1 MKVVVVGGVAG
12 GASAAA
18 RLRRLDEK
26 AEIIILER
34 GKYISFANC
43 GLPYYI
49 GEVIK
54 KQDNLV
60 VQSPED
66 MKKRFNIDVRVL
78 SEVKNI
84 DIEKKQVDIYDIK
97 NKKSYR
103 ESYDK
108 LILSPGAVPIKP
120 PIKGF
125 DSSNVFTL
133 KDIPDTLTIK
143 NFVDEH
149 NPKSAVVVGA
159 GFIGMELVE
168 NLHRRGIAIT
178 IVELAEQVLAPLDQ
192 EMASLIH
199 QHLKEKKV
207 EFYLNDEVKEVE
219 HQEEFSLV
227 KLGSG
232 REIKTD
238 MVLIGIGVRPEIT
251 LAKGAGLEIG
261 ERGGIKVNRFL
272 KTSNPDIYAV
282 GDAIEVVDYIN
293 GNPTLI
299 PLAGPANKQGRIV
312 ANNICGIA
320 EKYGGT
326 QGTSILKVFD
336 MAVAGTGNNEKL
348 LKRCNVPYE
357 KSFTHSSSHAG
368 YYPEALP
375 LSVKLLFSPDSG
387 KILGAQIVGYDGV
400 DKRIDVIAT
409 AMRAG
414 MTVYDL
420 EKLELAYAPPY
431 SSAKDPVNMAGYVA
445 SNILKGDS
453 VIIHWHDINKL
464 DREKT
469 VLIDVRT
476 PEEFSLGSIE
486 GAKNIPVDELRN
498 RISEIPQDREIII
511 VCQVGL
517 RGYIACR
524 ILKQKGY
531 KKVKNLSG
539 GYKTY
544 FPAVQK
550 QDNPDIY
557 QYEKIDKS
565 DLIKA
570 SEPSPVSED
579 VDIKIK
585 IKLDACGLQC
595 PGPIIKVF
603 KGINEMEVGEV
614 LEISATDPAFGID
627 LESWC
632 KRTSNQLLRI
642 IKEGTITRAW
652 IKKGSMQIMNDLENK
667 EINSTGNDKTLVVF
681 SDNLDK
687 AIASFIITNG
697 AAAMGRKV
705 TMFFTFW
712 GLNILRKP
720 TGEKVK
726 KDLLG
731 RMFGM
736 MMPKG
741 SQKLKLSQMSMGGLG
756 GKMIRYIMKKNNV
769 TSLEELIEQAKNQ
782 GIKIIACSMS
792 MDLMGIKKEE
802 LIDGIEIGG
811 VATYLAAAETA
822 DTNLFI

>member
-18 RLRRLDEK
+18 RLRRLDENAK
-26 AEIIILER
+26 IIVLER
-34 GKYISFANC
+34 GEYISFANC

-54 KQDNLV
+54 KRDNLV
-60 VQSPED
+60 VQSPES
-66 MKKRFNIDVRVL
+66 MKERFNLDVRVL
-78 SEVKNI
+78 NEVKNI

-97 NKKSYR
+97 NKKNYR

-120 PIKGF
+120 LVKGF
-125 DSSNVFTL
+125 NSPNVFTL
-133 KDIPDTLTIK
+133 RDIPDTLAIK
-143 NFVDEH
+143 NFVDKH

-168 NLHRRGIAIT
+168 NLYRRGIAIT

-207 EFYLNDEVKEVE
+207 ELYLYDKVKEVK
-219 HQEEFSLV
+219 HRKKFSLV

-238 MVLIGIGVRPEIT
+238 MFLIGIGVRPEVT
-251 LAKGAGLEIG
+251 LAKMSGLEIG
-261 ERGGIKVNRFL
+261 ESGGIKVDRSL

-293 GNPTLI
+293 GNPVLI
-299 PLAGPANKQGRIV
+299 PLAGPANKQGRIA
-312 ANNICGIA
+312 ANNICGIP
-320 EKYGGT
+320 EEYEGT

-336 MAVAGTGNNEKL
+336 MTVAATGNNERL
-348 LKRCNVPYE
+348 LKRFNIPYE
-357 KSFTHSSSHAG
+357 KSFTHSTSHAG
-368 YYPEALP
+368 YYPEALS
-375 LSVKLLFSPDSG
+375 LSIKLIFSPDNG
-387 KILGAQIVGYDGV
+387 KILGTQIVGYDGV

-409 AMRAG
+409 AIRAG

-453 VIIHWHDINKL
+453 VIIHWHDIEKL
-464 DREKT
+464 NREKT

-476 PEEFSLGSIE
+476 PEEFSLGTIE

-498 RISEIPQDREIII
+498 RLSEIPQDREIII
-511 VCQVGL
+511 FCQVGL

-524 ILKQKGY
+524 ILRQKGY

-557 QYEKIDKS
+557 
-565 DLIKA
+565 
-570 SEPSPVSED
+570 
-579 VDIKIK
+579 
-585 IKLDACGLQC
+585 
-595 PGPIIKVF
+595 
-603 KGINEMEVGEV
+603 
-614 LEISATDPAFGID
+614 
-627 LESWC
+627 
-632 KRTSNQLLRI
+632 
-642 IKEGTITRAW
+642 
-652 IKKGSMQIMNDLENK
+652 
-667 EINSTGNDKTLVVF
+667 
-681 SDNLDK
+681 
-687 AIASFIITNG
+687 
-697 AAAMGRKV
+697 
-705 TMFFTFW
+705 
-712 GLNILRKP
+712 
-720 TGEKVK
+720 
-726 KDLLG
+726 
-731 RMFGM
+731 
-736 MMPKG
+736 
-741 SQKLKLSQMSMGGLG
+741 
-756 GKMIRYIMKKNNV
+756 
-769 TSLEELIEQAKNQ
+769 
-782 GIKIIACSMS
+782 
-792 MDLMGIKKEE
+792 
-802 LIDGIEIGG
+802 
-811 VATYLAAAETA
+811 
-822 DTNLFI
+822 

>member
-1 MKVVVVGGVAG
+1 MKIVIVGGVAG

-18 RLRRLDEK
+18 RLRRLDEN
-26 AEIIILER
+26 AEIIVFER
-34 GKYISFANC
+34 GEHISFANC

-49 GEVIK
+49 GETIK
-54 KQDNLV
+54 EQGNLV
-60 VQSPED
+60 VQSPES
-66 MKKRFNIDVRVL
+66 MKNRFNLDIRVL

-84 DIEKKQVDIYDIK
+84 DIEKKQIDVRDTRNNK
-97 NKKSYR
+97 NYK
-103 ESYDK
+103 EHYDK
-108 LILSPGAVPIKP
+108 LILSPGAIPIKP

-125 DSSNVFTL
+125 DSPNVFTL
-133 KDIPDTLTIK
+133 RDIPDTLAIK
-143 NFVDEH
+143 KFVDE
-149 NPKSAVVVGA
+149 NDPKSAVVVGA

-178 IVELAEQVLAPLDQ
+178 IVELAEQVLAPLDS

-219 HQEEFSLV
+219 HLKNFSLV

-238 MVLIGIGVRPEIT
+238 MVLIGIGVHPEVT
-251 LAKGAGLEIG
+251 LAKEAGLEIG
-261 ERGGIKVNRFL
+261 ERGGIKVDRTL
-272 KTSNPDIYAV
+272 KTSHPDIYAV

-299 PLAGPANKQGRIV
+299 PLAGPANKQGRIA
-312 ANNICGIA
+312 ANNICGII
-320 EKYGGT
+320 EEYNGT

-336 MAVAGTGNNEKL
+336 MTAATTGNNEKL
-348 LKRCNVPYE
+348 LKKLNIPYE
-357 KSFTHSSSHAG
+357 KSFTHSASHAG
-368 YYPEALP
+368 YYPGALP
-375 LSVKLLFSPDSG
+375 LSIKLIFSPDSG
-387 KILGAQIVGYDGV
+387 KILGAQIIGYDGV

-409 AMRAG
+409 AIRAG

-453 VIIHWHDINKL
+453 VVIHWHDIGKI

-469 VLIDVRT
+469 FLVDVRT
-476 PEEFSLGSIE
+476 PEEYSLGSIE
-486 GAKNIPVDELRN
+486 EAKNIPVDELRN
-498 RISEIPQDREIII
+498 RLSEIPQDREIII
-511 VCQVGL
+511 FCQVGL

-524 ILKQKGY
+524 ILRQKGY

-570 SEPSPVSED
+570 SEPSTASGNTE
-579 VDIKIK
+579 IETK

-595 PGPIIKVF
+595 PGPIIKIS
-603 KGINEMEVGEV
+603 KGISEIETGEV
-614 LEISATDPAFGID
+614 LEIIATDPAFGID

-632 KRTSNQLLRI
+632 KRTGNQLLRI
-642 IKEGTITRAW
+642 TREGAITKAW
-652 IKKGSMQIMNDLENK
+652 IKKGSGQIMDNSENK
-667 EINSTGNDKTLVVF
+667 EINSAGNDKTLVVF
-681 SDNLDK
+681 SGDLDK
-687 AIASFIITNG
+687 AIASFIIANG
-697 AAAMGRKV
+697 AASMGRKV

-720 TGEKVK
+720 TGNKVK
-726 KDLLG
+726 KDFLG
-731 RMFGM
+731 QMFGM

-741 SQKLKLSQMSMGGLG
+741 PQKLKLSQMNMGGLG

-769 TSLEELIEQAKNQ
+769 TSLEELIEQGKNQ
-782 GIKIIACSMS
+782 GVKIIACSMS

-822 DTNLFI
+822 DTNLFV

>member
-1 MKVVVVGGVAG
+1 MKVVIVGGVAG

-18 RLRRLDEK
+18 RLRRLDEN

-34 GKYISFANC
+34 GEYISFANC

-66 MKKRFNIDVRVL
+66 MKKRFNLDVRVL
-78 SEVKNI
+78 NEVKNI
-84 DIEKKQVDIYDIK
+84 DIEKKQVEICDIK
-97 NKKSYR
+97 NNKNYK

-125 DSSNVFTL
+125 DAPNVFTL
-133 KDIPDTLTIK
+133 KDIPDTLAIK

-178 IVELAEQVLAPLDQ
+178 IVELAEQVLAPLDS

-238 MVLIGIGVRPEIT
+238 MVLIGIGVRPDVT
-251 LAKGAGLEIG
+251 LAKKSSLEIG
-261 ERGGIKVNRFL
+261 ERGGIKVDRFL

-299 PLAGPANKQGRIV
+299 PLAGPANKQGRIA

-320 EKYGGT
+320 EEYGGT

-336 MAVAGTGNNEKL
+336 MAVAATGNNEKL

-375 LSVKLLFSPDSG
+375 LSTKLIFSPDSG

-409 AMRAG
+409 AIRAG

-453 VIIHWHDINKL
+453 VIIHWEDINKL

-469 VLIDVRT
+469 ALIDVRT

-524 ILKQKGY
+524 ILRQKGF

-544 FPAVQK
+544 FPAIQK

-570 SEPSPVSED
+570 SEPSPASED
-579 VDIKIK
+579 VDIKVK

-603 KGINEMEVGEV
+603 KEINEMKTGEV

-632 KRTSNQLLRI
+632 KRTGNQLLRI

-652 IKKGSMQIMNDLENK
+652 IKKGSEQIMDNLENK

-681 SDNLDK
+681 SGNLDK
-687 AIASFIITNG
+687 AIASFIIADG

-720 TGEKVK
+720 TGGKVK
-726 KDLLG
+726 KDFLG
-731 RMFGM
+731 HMFGM

-741 SQKLKLSQMSMGGLG
+741 PQKLKLSQMSMGGLG
-756 GKMIRYIMKKNNV
+756 GKMIKYIMKKNNIA
-769 TSLEELIEQAKNQ
+769 SLEELIEQGKNQ
-782 GIKIIACSMS
+782 GIRIIACSMS

>member
-1 MKVVVVGGVAG
+1 MKVVIVGGVAG

-18 RLRRLDEK
+18 RLRRLDEN

-34 GKYISFANC
+34 GEYISFANC

-66 MKKRFNIDVRVL
+66 MKKRFNLDVRVL
-78 SEVKNI
+78 NEVKNI
-84 DIEKKQVDIYDIK
+84 DTEKKQIDVYDIK
-97 NKKSYR
+97 NNKNYQ

-120 PIKGF
+120 PVKGF
-125 DSSNVFTL
+125 DSPNVFTL
-133 KDIPDTLTIK
+133 KDIPDTLAIK

-238 MVLIGIGVRPEIT
+238 MVLIGIGVRPEVT
-251 LAKGAGLEIG
+251 LAKISGLEIG
-261 ERGGIKVNRFL
+261 KRGGIKVDRFL

-293 GNPTLI
+293 GNSTLI

-320 EKYGGT
+320 EEYEGT

-336 MAVAGTGNNEKL
+336 ITVAATGNNEKL

-409 AMRAG
+409 AIRAG

-453 VIIHWHDINKL
+453 VIIHWHDIKKL
-464 DREKT
+464 DREKNI
-469 VLIDVRT
+469 LIDVRT
-476 PEEFSLGSIE
+476 PEEYSLGTIE

-498 RISEIPQDREIII
+498 RLSEFPQDQEII
-511 VCQVGL
+511 VFCQVGL
-517 RGYIACR
+517 RAYIASK
-524 ILKQKGY
+524 ILRQKRY
-531 KKVKNLSG
+531 KNVKNLSG

-570 SEPSPVSED
+570 SKPSPVSED

-595 PGPIIKVF
+595 PGPIMEVF
-603 KGINEMEVGEV
+603 KGINKMEKGEV

-632 KRTSNQLLRI
+632 KRTGNQLLKI

-652 IKKGSMQIMNDLENK
+652 IKKGSEQIMDNLENK

-681 SDNLDK
+681 SGNLDK
-687 AIASFIITNG
+687 AIASFIIANG

-720 TGEKVK
+720 TGGKVK
-726 KDLLG
+726 KDFLG

-741 SQKLKLSQMSMGGLG
+741 PQKLKLSQMSMGGLG
-756 GKMIRYIMKKNNV
+756 GKMIRYIMKKNNIA
-769 TSLEELIEQAKNQ
+769 SLEELIEQGKNQ
-782 GIKIIACSMS
+782 GIRIIACSMS
-792 MDLMGIKKEE
+792 LDLMGIKKEE

-811 VATYLAAAETA
+811 VAAYLAAAETA

>member
-1 MKVVVVGGVAG
+1 MKVVIVGGVAG

-18 RLRRLDEK
+18 RLRRLDEN

-34 GKYISFANC
+34 GEYISFANC

-54 KQDNLV
+54 KRDNLV
-60 VQSPED
+60 VQSPES
-66 MKKRFNIDVRVL
+66 MKERFNLDVRIL
-78 SEVKNI
+78 NEVKNI
-84 DIEKKQVDIYDIK
+84 DTEKKQVDIYDIK
-97 NKKSYR
+97 NNKNYQ

-120 PIKGF
+120 PVKGF
-125 DSSNVFTL
+125 DSPNVFTL
-133 KDIPDTLTIK
+133 KDIPDTLAIK
-143 NFVDEH
+143 NFVDER

-238 MVLIGIGVRPEIT
+238 MVLIGIGVRPEVT
-251 LAKGAGLEIG
+251 LVKISGLEIG
-261 ERGGIKVNRFL
+261 ERGGIKVDRFL

-293 GNPTLI
+293 GNSTLI

-320 EKYGGT
+320 EEYEGT

-336 MAVAGTGNNEKL
+336 ITVAATGNNEKL

-409 AMRAG
+409 AIRAG

-453 VIIHWHDINKL
+453 VIIHWHDIKKL
-464 DREKT
+464 DQEKSI
-469 VLIDVRT
+469 LIDVRT
-476 PEEFSLGSIE
+476 PEEYSLGTIE

-498 RISEIPQDREIII
+498 RLSEFPQDREII
-511 VCQVGL
+511 VFCQVGL
-517 RGYIACR
+517 RAYIASK
-524 ILKQKGY
+524 ILRQKRY
-531 KKVKNLSG
+531 KNVKNLSG

-570 SEPSPVSED
+570 SEPSLVSKD
-579 VDIKIK
+579 VDVKVK

-595 PGPIIKVF
+595 PGPIMEVF
-603 KGINEMEVGEV
+603 KGINKMETGEV

-632 KRTSNQLLRI
+632 KRTGNQLLRI

-652 IKKGSMQIMNDLENK
+652 IKKGSEQIMDNLENK

-681 SDNLDK
+681 SGNLDK
-687 AIASFIITNG
+687 AIASFIIANG

-720 TGEKVK
+720 TGGKVK
-726 KDLLG
+726 KDFLG

-741 SQKLKLSQMSMGGLG
+741 PQKLKLSQMSMGGLG
-756 GKMIRYIMKKNNV
+756 GKMIRYIMKKNNIA
-769 TSLEELIEQAKNQ
+769 SLEELIEQGKNQ
-782 GIKIIACSMS
+782 GIRIIACSMS

>member
-1 MKVVVVGGVAG
+1 MKVVIVGGVAG

-18 RLRRLDEK
+18 RLRRLDEN

-34 GKYISFANC
+34 GEYISFANC

-54 KQDNLV
+54 KRDNLV
-60 VQSPED
+60 VQSPES
-66 MKKRFNIDVRVL
+66 MKERFNLDVRIL
-78 SEVKNI
+78 NEVKNI
-84 DIEKKQVDIYDIK
+84 DTEKKQVDIYDIK
-97 NKKSYR
+97 NNKNYQ

-120 PIKGF
+120 PVKGF
-125 DSSNVFTL
+125 DSPNVFTL
-133 KDIPDTLTIK
+133 KDIPDTLAIK
-143 NFVDEH
+143 NFVDER

-238 MVLIGIGVRPEIT
+238 MVLIGIGVRPEVT
-251 LAKGAGLEIG
+251 LVKISGLEIG
-261 ERGGIKVNRFL
+261 ERGGIKVDRFL

-293 GNPTLI
+293 GNSTLI

-320 EKYGGT
+320 EEYEGT

-336 MAVAGTGNNEKL
+336 ITVAATGNNEKL

-409 AMRAG
+409 AIRAG

-453 VIIHWHDINKL
+453 VIIHWHDIKKL
-464 DREKT
+464 DQEKSI
-469 VLIDVRT
+469 LIDVRT
-476 PEEFSLGSIE
+476 PEEYSLGTIE

-498 RISEIPQDREIII
+498 RLSEFPQDREII
-511 VCQVGL
+511 VFCQVGL
-517 RGYIACR
+517 RAYIASK
-524 ILKQKGY
+524 ILRQKRY
-531 KKVKNLSG
+531 KNVKNLSG

-570 SEPSPVSED
+570 SEPSLVSKD
-579 VDIKIK
+579 VDVKVK

-595 PGPIIKVF
+595 PGPIMEVF
-603 KGINEMEVGEV
+603 KGINKMETGEV

-632 KRTSNQLLRI
+632 KRTGNQLLRI

-652 IKKGSMQIMNDLENK
+652 IKKGSEQIMDNLENK

-681 SDNLDK
+681 SGNLDK
-687 AIASFIITNG
+687 AIASFIIANG

-712 GLNILRKP
+712 GLSILRKP
-720 TGEKVK
+720 TGGKVK
-726 KDLLG
+726 KDFLG

-741 SQKLKLSQMSMGGLG
+741 PQKLKLSQMSMGGLG
-756 GKMIRYIMKKNNV
+756 GKMIRYIMKKNNIA
-769 TSLEELIEQAKNQ
+769 SLEELIEQGKNQ
-782 GIKIIACSMS
+782 GIRIIACSMS

>member
-1 MKVVVVGGVAG
+1 MKVLVVGGVAG

-34 GKYISFANC
+34 GEYISFANC

-49 GEVIK
+49 GKIIK

-60 VQSPED
+60 VQSPES
-66 MKKRFNIDVRVL
+66 MKKRFNLDIRVL
-78 SEVKNI
+78 NEVKNI
-84 DIEKKQVDIYDIK
+84 DTEKKQVDVYDIK
-97 NKKSYR
+97 NNKNYK

-108 LILSPGAVPIKP
+108 LILSPGAAPIKP

-125 DSSNVFTL
+125 DAPNVFTL
-133 KDIPDTLTIK
+133 RDIPDTLAIK

-168 NLHRRGIAIT
+168 NLHRRGMAIT
-178 IVELAEQVLAPLDQ
+178 IIELAEQVLAPLDK

-207 EFYLNDEVKEVE
+207 EFYLNDEVREVE
-219 HQEEFSLV
+219 HRKEFSLV
-227 KLGSG
+227 KLNSG
-232 REIKTD
+232 RKIKTD
-238 MVLIGIGVRPEIT
+238 MVLIGIGVRPEVT
-251 LAKGAGLEIG
+251 LAKEAGLEIG
-261 ERGGIKVNRFL
+261 ERGGIKVDRTL
-272 KTSNPDIYAV
+272 KTSHPDIYAV

-299 PLAGPANKQGRIV
+299 PLAGPANKQGRIA
-312 ANNICGIA
+312 ANNICGIT
-320 EKYGGT
+320 EEYEGT

-336 MAVAGTGNNEKL
+336 MTVATTGNNEKL
-348 LKRCNVPYE
+348 LKRFNIPYE
-357 KSFTHSSSHAG
+357 KSFTHSASHAG

-375 LSVKLLFSPDSG
+375 LSIKLIFSPDNG

-409 AMRAG
+409 AIRAG

-453 VIIHWHDINKL
+453 AIIHWHDIEKL

-469 VLIDVRT
+469 ILIDVRT
-476 PEEFSLGSIE
+476 PKEYSLGTIE

-498 RISEIPQDREIII
+498 RLSEIPKDREIII
-511 VCQVGL
+511 FCQIGL

-524 ILKQKGY
+524 ILRQKGY

-557 QYEKIDKS
+557 QYEKIEKS

-570 SEPSPVSED
+570 SEPSAV
-579 VDIKIK
+579 
-585 IKLDACGLQC
+585 
-595 PGPIIKVF
+595 
-603 KGINEMEVGEV
+603 
-614 LEISATDPAFGID
+614 
-627 LESWC
+627 
-632 KRTSNQLLRI
+632 
-642 IKEGTITRAW
+642 
-652 IKKGSMQIMNDLENK
+652 
-667 EINSTGNDKTLVVF
+667 
-681 SDNLDK
+681 
-687 AIASFIITNG
+687 
-697 AAAMGRKV
+697 
-705 TMFFTFW
+705 
-712 GLNILRKP
+712 
-720 TGEKVK
+720 
-726 KDLLG
+726 
-731 RMFGM
+731 
-736 MMPKG
+736 
-741 SQKLKLSQMSMGGLG
+741 
-756 GKMIRYIMKKNNV
+756 
-769 TSLEELIEQAKNQ
+769 EE
-782 GIKIIACSMS
+782 
-792 MDLMGIKKEE
+792 
-802 LIDGIEIGG
+802 
-811 VATYLAAAETA
+811 
-822 DTNLFI
+822 